1 MKEYVEIHL
10 KLDNERY
17 IDSVNRILLVL
28 GTSSLFVA
36 NVSYH
41 KSCYDGFRSSW
52 WKTKLESKFTTHV
65 LDNKEDLLHELFHLI
80 QFHIVQKHEIYT
92 LAQLRH
98 FYEEISAEGE
108 TKSTLRSTDL
118 KNKLLEKFDDKLY

>member
-1 MKEYVEIHL
+1 MV
-10 KLDNERY
+10 
-17 IDSVNRILLVL
+17 
-28 GTSSLFVA
+28 FA
-36 NVSYH
+36 A
-41 KSCYDGFRSSW
+41 SW
-52 WKTKLESKFTTHV
+52 WKTKLESKFTTQV

-118 KNKLLEKFDDKLY
+118 KNKLLEKSDDKLY